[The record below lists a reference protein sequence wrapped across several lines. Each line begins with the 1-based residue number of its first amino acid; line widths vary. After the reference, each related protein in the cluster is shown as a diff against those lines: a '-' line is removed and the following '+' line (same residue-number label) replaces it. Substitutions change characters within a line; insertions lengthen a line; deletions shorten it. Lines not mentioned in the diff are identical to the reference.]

1 MLQQQLRFKILLLI
15 NVLILDLKNISEIDN
30 VHQVRGTKLIFWI
43 QEKLRQLKSI
53 NLNYIVNIWVSS
65 TVIHLLRETLPF
77 LWWVYLDINFTST
90 KSTLTRLHTT
100 MTNLTSTRL
109 SQLPLWQTYNIKRL
123 SLLYKVYHSL
133 QRERHFSPPSK
144 LR

>member
-1 MLQQQLRFKILLLI
+1 MLQQQLRFKILLLV

-53 NLNYIVNIWVSS
+53 NLNYIVNIWVSF

-77 LWWVYLDINFTST
+77 LWWVHLDINFTST
-90 KSTLTRLHTT
+90 KLTSTRLHTT

-133 QRERHFSPPSK
+133 QRERHVSPPGK
-144 LR
+144 LI

>member
-15 NVLILDLKNISEIDN
+15 NVLILDLKNILEIDN

-133 QRERHFSPPSK
+133 PCERHFSPPGK